1 MLMCF
6 YAPPENAKPD
16 QVGRVCCMTGA
27 ARQGIATRASNGPLP
42 GSEAAG

>member
-1 MLMCF
+1 
-6 YAPPENAKPD
+6 
-16 QVGRVCCMTGA
+16 MTGA